1 MGSKCGMALSDSL
14 AARQPH
20 PEGAEWWALWKV
32 QGHQGE
38 GAHTVRLWEGVLRR
52 GGWGAMCGQSL
63 LQNKASCSWVH
74 IMSAEG
80 TSGQGPVGLLIC
92 VSAVAVK
99 HFLRNGIRSSA
110 EFSA

>member
-1 MGSKCGMALSDSL
+1 MGSKCGVALSDSL

-20 PEGAEWWALWKV
+20 PEGAEWWLFGS
-32 QGHQGE
+32 QGD
-38 GAHTVRLWEGVLRR
+38 GARTVRLWEGQLRQ
-52 GGWGAMCGQSL
+52 GGWIAMCGRSL
-63 LQNKASCSWVH
+63 LQNKAGSSWVH

-99 HFLRNGIRSSA
+99 HFLRNGIQSRA
-110 EFSA
+110 QFSA